1 MEPFGVAHMCATL
14 VDSWK
19 PFLVGRKGEKN
30 AKWKSDRRETWEQ
43 PSQFGCVLKA

>member
-1 MEPFGVAHMCATL
+1 MEPFCVAHMCATL

-30 AKWKSDRRETWEQ
+30 AETWEQ